1 MKTGVAPDGE
11 GVTPE
16 VIRNGFFSMILP
28 KRPVDGY
35 GTIETV

>member
-16 VIRNGFFSMILP
+16 VIMNGIFSMILP
-28 KRPVDGY
+28 KHRDY
-35 GTIETV
+35 